1 MTSKRRAKSRKK
13 PTKKPAKTIAKQ
25 NKAKQA
31 MTSNKAYT
39 KSKPVANVQGN
50 KINNDRPRGGGGAD
64 TSFTSLP
71 TPVVTSS
78 PISRPSGMP
87 DFLSYDNPTQN
98 KIGFGVGQVD
108 PKLAQAAGINQGI
121 QNILPQNIPFITGGD
136 DGTGGGD
143 TGAGDT
149 PTVVAPVETEEQKML

>member
-71 TPVVTSS
+71 TQVSKPS
-78 PISRPSGMP
+78 PIVKPSNTK
-87 DFLSYDNPTQN
+87 DF
-98 KIGFGVGQVD
+98 FGSMYTAPPKVD
-108 PKLAQAAGINQGI
+108 TGI
-121 QNILPQNIPFITGGD
+121 QSGYD
-136 DGTGGGD
+136 DSSYYR
-143 TGAGDT
+143 
-149 PTVVAPVETEEQKML
+149 

>member
-1 MTSKRRAKSRKK
+1 M
-13 PTKKPAKTIAKQ
+13 PH
-25 NKAKQA
+25 
-31 MTSNKAYT
+31 
-39 KSKPVANVQGN
+39 
-50 KINNDRPRGGGGAD
+50 GGRHGAD
-64 TSFTSLP
+64 PMPISK
-71 TPVVTSS
+71 PVVTSS

-87 DFLSYDNPTQN
+87 DFLSYNPTQN

-143 TGAGDT
+143 TGGGDK
-149 PTVVAPVETEEQKML
+149 PKVVVSGKTEEEIKEEERLKI